1 MKPRNNNTRGSNHS
15 TSPSLPSKLSRI
27 GLTLTL
33 VALFLCS
40 LTVSAATCKL
50 VSGPILTEIAVGS
63 SQTWGLDGSG
73 NAYQYDKSTKAF
85 NKIADLPAP
94 LTKITVGEGKSVW
107 ALDKDGNVYQYIF
120 PSGPFVQEDAPLQ
133 LSQISAGAATS
144 AGSKGVWGVGLTGGV
159 HYWNGTKFVTYS
171 QSGFPPSG
179 ATVKFIS
186 VGQAQPFALDS
197 NGHAYLYNNDTG
209 FFDGP
214 LGASGGGQQVL
225 SQISVGSELNAWGI
239 NSSDDIYV
247 YNDITEV
254 FDQVSPPQHLSSISV
269 LNSDVPWGLG
279 ETSQHIYKYVSGT
292 FDDACPAVSTFK
304 QVAAGATAATTWAIT
319 TGGAIYNF

>member
-120 PSGPFVQEDAPLQ
+120 
-133 LSQISAGAATS
+133 
-144 AGSKGVWGVGLTGGV
+144 
-159 HYWNGTKFVTYS
+159 
-171 QSGFPPSG
+171 
-179 ATVKFIS
+179 
-186 VGQAQPFALDS
+186 
-197 NGHAYLYNNDTG
+197 
-209 FFDGP
+209 
-214 LGASGGGQQVL
+214 
-225 SQISVGSELNAWGI
+225 
-239 NSSDDIYV
+239 
-247 YNDITEV
+247 
-254 FDQVSPPQHLSSISV
+254 
-269 LNSDVPWGLG
+269 
-279 ETSQHIYKYVSGT
+279 
-292 FDDACPAVSTFK
+292 
-304 QVAAGATAATTWAIT
+304 
-319 TGGAIYNF
+319 